1 MFPLNYPMYPYFPTS
16 FKYETLSNLNPG
28 DFVVL
33 YNDGANKLVVEKQVI
48 DAFNLYFGFVTNS
61 YTAGQVAEIYGLR
74 VVNNQLV
81 GLVPGDT
88 YYAHPTNPGEV
99 TNVLPIGTSVI
110 QQVGVAINTTDL
122 DTQYYN
128 NYEGSGGGGVT
139 SVGATLPI
147 TSSGG
152 ATPVISTSMTTNKL
166 IGRAAAGTGVM
177 EEITLGTNLSLTGTT
192 LNATNSGGTVTSV
205 TATSL
210 ITSSGGVAP
219 DISTSIQTN
228 KLVGRGTALTGVF
241 EEITLGTNLSLTGTT
256 LNASAASPLTTK
268 GDLYTYSTV
277 DTRLPVGLD
286 TQILIADSTQTT
298 GLKWGANTVATPL
311 GYYGAFSD
319 VTDQTA
325 AVINTGYPM
334 LLGVTDLTNG
344 VTIVSGSRITIA
356 NTGIYNIQWSG
367 QLTNPTAAEHDVTIW
382 LRKNGVDVPG
392 SAGIVLVPKKHGLFD
407 GHTLPSWNYLIDPI
421 AGDYYEF
428 VWSTENISVYI
439 SFEPAGSPPP
449 STASVIVTVTQQA
462 GIMAGTGIT
471 AINGIASSVQTITV
485 GTTGTD
491 FAIVDSGSDHK
502 FNLPTA
508 SASNR
513 GALSSTDWTTFNGKQ
528 NALTIG
534 NITDVGTDGITISG
548 GTGAIIGSGVAIS
561 QQVSNASNNGYLS
574 SSDWT
579 TFNSKVSSI
588 RSISTT
594 TPLQGGGDLSA
605 NRTFSILQSG
615 VAQDGYLSSI
625 DWNIFNNKQASGNYI
640 TALTGDVTASGPGS
654 VAATIANDAVTFAKM
669 QNLSGPS
676 ILLGRFSIGAGDTQ
690 EVTLGSG
697 ISMSGL
703 GVLSSTGSGG
713 TVTSV
718 ALALPTEFT
727 ISGSPVT
734 TTGTL
739 TGTWA
744 NQTNNFVFAGPS
756 VAPAGAPT
764 FRALVAADI
773 PSLSSIYQPL
783 DSDLTTIAGLTP
795 TTDNFIQSKA
805 GAWASR
811 TVAQVYTDLQPSVK
825 NDVYFTFLCLY
836 GGTTPLADS
845 SVWHFLNSGISP
857 TAANTDTNN
866 DFNFGYAVNLIA
878 ATIMTFGN
886 TTAGTGENVTL
897 ALRNTT
903 QATTTT
909 IGNFTTSGGSATV
922 VANTTITGLNIAIAS
937 SDFFTLRVTNPV
949 WVTNPIAAVYR
960 VLLTFKRV

>member
-1 MFPLNYPMYPYFPTS
+1 MTYVTETLIQNTGETDADFLIRVNTFISDQAYYYGAVGGGYLPAPFGSQS
-16 FKYETLSNLNPG
+16 FKGFPPDKPSSDIVFYDSAATQMKRIVTFSYE
-28 DFVVL
+28 
-33 YNDGANKLVVEKQVI
+33 
-48 DAFNLYFGFVTNS
+48 
-61 YTAGQVAEIYGLR
+61 
-74 VVNNQLV
+74 
-81 GLVPGDT
+81 DT
-88 YYAHPTNPGEV
+88 YYYIYIGVSPPLPGPPPAPATGNIV
-99 TNVLPIGTSVI
+99 IWGPGGTLNDGVL
-110 QQVGVAINTTDL
+110 QVNTLAPNFVNLSIATVAGEAIEYSQFISAL
-122 DTQYYN
+122 
-128 NYEGSGGGGVT
+128 SGFVT

-152 ATPVISTSMTTNKL
+152 STPLISTSMTTNKL
-166 IGRAAAGTGVM
+166 IGRSTAGTGVM
-177 EEITLGTNLSLTGTT
+177 EEITLGTGLTF
-192 LNATNSGGTVTSV
+192 S
-205 TATSL
+205 
-210 ITSSGGVAP
+210 
-219 DISTSIQTN
+219 
-228 KLVGRGTALTGVF
+228 
-241 EEITLGTNLSLTGTT
+241 GTT
-256 LNASAASPLTTK
+256 LNASGASPLTTK

-286 TQILIADSTQTT
+286 TQILIADSTQIT
-298 GLKWGANTVATPL
+298 GLKWGTNTAATPL

-356 NTGIYNIQWSG
+356 NTGVYNIQWSA
-367 QLTNPTAAEHDVTIW
+367 QFTNPTAAEHDVTIW

-392 SAGIVLVPKKHGLFD
+392 SSGIVLVPKKHGMFD
-407 GHTLPSWNYLIDPI
+407 GHTLPSWNFLIDPI

-428 VWSTENISVYI
+428 VWSTADISVYI

-449 STASVIVTVTQQA
+449 STASVVLTVTQQA

-471 AINGIASSVQTITV
+471 AINGIASSVQTLTV
-485 GTTGTD
+485 GTAGTD
-491 FAIVDSGSDHK
+491 FAIVDSGTDHK

-513 GALSSTDWTTFNGKQ
+513 GALSSTDWTTFN
-528 NALTIG
+528 
-534 NITDVGTDGITISG
+534 
-548 GTGAIIGSGVAIS
+548 
-561 QQVSNASNNGYLS
+561 
-574 SSDWT
+574 
-579 TFNSKVSSI
+579 SKVSST

-605 NRTFSILQSG
+605 DRTFSILQSG

-676 ILLGRFSIGAGDTQ
+676 ILLGRFSALAGDTQ
-690 EVTLGSG
+690 EITLGSG

-734 TTGTL
+734 STGTL

-744 NQTNNFVFAGPS
+744 NQTNNFVLAGPS
-756 VAPAGAPT
+756 VAPAGVPT

-795 TTDNFIQSKA
+795 TTDNFIQSKS

-825 NDVYFTFLCLY
+825 DDVYFTFYCLY

-878 ATIMTFGN
+878 ATVMTFGN
-886 TTAGTGENVTL
+886 TTAGTSENVAL

-922 VANTTITGLNIAIAS
+922 VANTTLNGLNIAIAS